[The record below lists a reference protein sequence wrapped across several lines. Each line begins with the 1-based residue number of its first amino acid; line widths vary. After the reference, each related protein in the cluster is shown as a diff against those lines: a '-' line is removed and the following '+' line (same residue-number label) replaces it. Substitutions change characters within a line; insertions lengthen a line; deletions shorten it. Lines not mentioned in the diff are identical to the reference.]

1 MSQPCRP
8 ARVSEQQIARLA
20 DRLTRRDRQIAL
32 DCFEHRVLT
41 SEQLR
46 RLHFNG
52 ARTARARLSALYE
65 QRVLDRFRPAWRR
78 GEGSTPYHWVLD
90 EAGAHIAADELGL
103 DRNQLRWR
111 HSTALA
117 IAASAKLAHQVQVNE
132 YFARMAEEARRA
144 GGALSEW
151 YGERT
156 TRTLLGG
163 TVIPD
168 GYGVLA
174 LPGHKPIHL
183 LIELDTASEQLKRIA
198 EKAAGYRR
206 AIPRS
211 SLADLEPTVLLLAP
225 TRARAAAAARVIA
238 TGPLVPVVWSAT
250 RPSSTLEPVLNGA
263 RGEQAFSGE
272 KGPAPA
278 PTT

>member
-1 MSQPCRP
+1 MSQRARP
-8 ARVSEQQIARLA
+8 ARVSEQQIATLA
-20 DRLTRRDRQIAL
+20 GRLTQRDRQIAL

-46 RLHFNG
+46 RLHFDG
-52 ARTARARLSALYE
+52 ARTARARLAVLYE
-65 QRVLDRFRPAWRR
+65 LRVLDRFRPAWRR
-78 GEGSTPYHWVLD
+78 GQGSTPYHWVLD
-90 EAGAHIAADELGL
+90 EAGAHIAADELGVE
-103 DRNQLRWR
+103 RSQLRWR
-111 HSTALA
+111 HATALA

-132 YFARMAEEARRA
+132 YFARLAEEARRA

-168 GYGVLA
+168 GYGVIH
-174 LPGHKPIHL
+174 LPGRPAIHL
-183 LIELDTASEQLKRIA
+183 LAELDTASEQLDRIA
-198 EKAAGYRR
+198 AKAANYAR

-211 SLADLEPTVLLLAP
+211 SLAELKPTVLLLAP
-225 TRARAAAAARVIA
+225 TRSRAAAAARMIA
-238 TGPLVPVVWSAT
+238 TGPLTPVVWSAAH
-250 RPSSTLEPVLNGA
+250 PSSALEPVLGSA
-263 RGEQAFSGE
+263 RGEQAFSRE

-278 PTT
+278 PNT

>member
-78 GEGSTPYHWVLD
+78 GQGSTPYHWVLD

-111 HSTALA
+111 HSTSLA

-132 YFARMAEEARRA
+132 YFARLAEEARRA
-144 GGALSEW
+144 GGALNEW

-174 LPGHKPIHL
+174 LPRHKPIHL
-183 LIELDTASEQLKRIA
+183 LIELDTASEQLDRIA
-198 EKAAGYRR
+198 AKATGYAR

-211 SLADLEPTVLLLAP
+211 SLAELAPTVLLLAP
-225 TRARAAAAARVIA
+225 TRTRAAAAARVIA
-238 TGPLVPVVWSAT
+238 TGPLTPVVWSAAH
-250 RPSSTLEPVLNGA
+250 PSSALEPVLDSTQ
-263 RGEQAFSGE
+263 RTSFLR
-272 KGPAPA
+272 
-278 PTT
+278 